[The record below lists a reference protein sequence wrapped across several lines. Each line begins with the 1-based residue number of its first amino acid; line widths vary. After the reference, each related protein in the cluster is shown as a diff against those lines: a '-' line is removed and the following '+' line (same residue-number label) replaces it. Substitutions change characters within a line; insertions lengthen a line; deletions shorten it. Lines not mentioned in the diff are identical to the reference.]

1 MTTYTPMIQQYLQI
15 KQAHEEAF
23 LFFRLGDF
31 YELFFDDAI
40 RASSILEITL
50 TSREAAKGK
59 ERIPMCGV
67 PYHSATNYIETL
79 VQKGYKVAICEQVED
94 PKEVKGLVKREV
106 VKIVTP
112 GTLTEGKTV
121 DATSHHFIGA
131 IHFEGEASY
140 LAYVDLAT
148 GIAKCEVVHGTKED
162 VLHVADALQIRE
174 LVLAEQD
181 DAFEKYAKDRH
192 FLISFPTM
200 DGEVKPSLVEALPKT
215 AVEAATLIWRYLQE
229 TQKTSLDHIQPFEWV
244 ERAETLT
251 IDANSMRNLELVRS
265 IRNNSKEG
273 TLYELLDVTT
283 TAMGA
288 RKLKMWLHE
297 PLANERLINERL
309 DRVDALIEAYF
320 TRDALKKELKSV
332 YDLERLAG
340 RIAMGSASGR
350 DLAQLRDSLQHVP
363 AITQLLRETEV
374 PALTL
379 LAEQLNPCVP
389 LRTLLEEAIAQTPP
403 ISVKE
408 EGTIRDGYDEQLDR
422 LRDASRNGK
431 TWLQQLEREEREKTG
446 IKNLKIGY
454 NRIFGYFIEV
464 TRANAALMDEA
475 RYERKQTLANTER
488 FITEELKE
496 KEALILNAEEQ
507 SLELEYTLFT
517 QVRSDSQAHIQE
529 VQQLAHHLSELDVL
543 IAFADLAERY
553 HYVRPTFHEGRALTI
568 KNGRHPV
575 VEQMMDAQ
583 LYVPNDCELTES
595 SNMLLITGPNMSGKS
610 TYMRQVAL
618 TIVMA
623 QIGSYVPC
631 DRAHLPITD
640 QIFTRIGAA
649 DDLASGQSTFMMEMM
664 ESQYAIT
671 HASPRSLLLF
681 DEIGR
686 GTSTYDGMSLAQ
698 AMMEYIHDEI
708 GANTLFSTHYH
719 ELTSLEQNL
728 DQLRNVHVQATEQ
741 DGDVVFLHKVAPG
754 AADRSYGIH
763 VAKLAK
769 LPESIL
775 TRAGQLLTQ
784 FESETQSLEKISV
797 EQQVEEVIQEQ
808 PAQLSFFEEVNK
820 KEPVIQTTHPVE
832 EEIQQLDLLNMTP
845 LEALQQLAEWQKK
858 WR

>member
-1 MTTYTPMIQQYLQI
+1 M
-15 KQAHEEAF
+15 
-23 LFFRLGDF
+23 
-31 YELFFDDAI
+31 
-40 RASSILEITL
+40 
-50 TSREAAKGK
+50 
-59 ERIPMCGV
+59 
-67 PYHSATNYIETL
+67 
-79 VQKGYKVAICEQVED
+79 
-94 PKEVKGLVKREV
+94 
-106 VKIVTP
+106 
-112 GTLTEGKTV
+112 
-121 DATSHHFIGA
+121 
-131 IHFEGEASY
+131 
-140 LAYVDLAT
+140 
-148 GIAKCEVVHGTKED
+148 
-162 VLHVADALQIRE
+162 
-174 LVLAEQD
+174 
-181 DAFEKYAKDRH
+181 
-192 FLISFPTM
+192 
-200 DGEVKPSLVEALPKT
+200 
-215 AVEAATLIWRYLQE
+215 
-229 TQKTSLDHIQPFEWV
+229 
-244 ERAETLT
+244 
-251 IDANSMRNLELVRS
+251 
-265 IRNNSKEG
+265 
-273 TLYELLDVTT
+273 
-283 TAMGA
+283 
-288 RKLKMWLHE
+288 
-297 PLANERLINERL
+297 
-309 DRVDALIEAYF
+309 IEAYF

-517 QVRSDSQAHIQE
+517 KVRSDSQAHIQE

-543 IAFADLAERY
+543 VAFADLAERY

-568 KNGRHPV
+568 TNGRHPV

-775 TRAGQLLTQ
+775 TRAGELLTQ
-784 FESETQSLEKISV
+784 FESETQSFEKISG

-820 KEPVIQTTHPVE
+820 KEPDIQTTHPVE